1 MTFEQFT
8 SSMTV
13 GEVGEAGSSNS
24 GNLED
29 ADIKNLVVAWR
40 NKMNEAA
47 ELDKRAK
54 EARADAN
61 VMAAAIQANLDIC
74 GAESVKFKDLGI
86 VYKQTDRKV
95 RLADIDQLC
104 LQQIQ
109 QFIQALESGR
119 PLSDALLFQQRPL
132 QNELLKLVDRTPE
145 DAWGVSIVNE
155 TSVKFRK
162 N

>member
-8 SSMTV
+8 NGTAS
-13 GEVGEAGSSNS
+13 EAYEQSNNS
-24 GNLED
+24 NLEN
-29 ADIKNLVVAWR
+29 ADIKNLVIEWK
-40 NKMNEAA
+40 NKLTEAA
-47 ELDKRAK
+47 ELDKKAK

-61 VMAAAIQANLDIC
+61 VLAAAIQANLDIC

-104 LQQIQ
+104 MQQVQ

-132 QNELLKLVDRTPE
+132 QSELLKLVDRTPD
-145 DAWGVSIVNE
+145 DAWGVSIINE

>member
-8 SSMTV
+8 NGTV
-13 GEVGEAGSSNS
+13 FEACEQSNNS
-24 GNLED
+24 NLEN
-29 ADIKNLVVAWR
+29 ADIKNLVIEWK
-40 NKMNEAA
+40 NKLAEAA
-47 ELDKRAK
+47 ELDKKAK

-61 VMAAAIQANLDIC
+61 VLAAAIQANLDIC

-95 RLADIDQLC
+95 RLANIDQLC
-104 LQQIQ
+104 MQQVQ

-132 QNELLKLVDRTPE
+132 QSELLKLVDRTPD

>member
-8 SSMTV
+8 NGTAS
-13 GEVGEAGSSNS
+13 EACEQSNNS
-24 GNLED
+24 NLEN
-29 ADIKNLVVAWR
+29 ADIKNLVIEWK
-40 NKMNEAA
+40 NKLAEAA
-47 ELDKRAK
+47 ELDKKAK

-61 VMAAAIQANLDIC
+61 VLAAAIQANLDIC

-104 LQQIQ
+104 MQQVQ

-132 QNELLKLVDRTPE
+132 QSELLKLVDRTPD
-145 DAWGVSIVNE
+145 DAWGVSIINE

>member
-8 SSMTV
+8 NGTV
-13 GEVGEAGSSNS
+13 SEACEQSNNS
-24 GNLED
+24 NLEN
-29 ADIKNLVVAWR
+29 ADIKNLVIEWK
-40 NKMNEAA
+40 NKLAEAA
-47 ELDKRAK
+47 ELDKKAK

-61 VMAAAIQANLDIC
+61 VLAAAIQANLDIC

-95 RLADIDQLC
+95 RLANIDQLC
-104 LQQIQ
+104 MQQVQ

-132 QNELLKLVDRTPE
+132 QSELLKLVDRTPD
-145 DAWGVSIVNE
+145 DAWGVSIINE

>member
-8 SSMTV
+8 NGTASET
-13 GEVGEAGSSNS
+13 GEQFDN
-24 GNLED
+24 GNLENT
-29 ADIKNLVVAWR
+29 DIKNLVIEWK
-40 NKMNEAA
+40 NKLNEAS
-47 ELDKRAK
+47 ELDKKAK

-61 VMAAAIQANLDIC
+61 VLAASIQANLDIC

-95 RLADIDQLC
+95 RLANIDQLC
-104 LQQIQ
+104 LQQVQ

-132 QNELLKLVDRTPE
+132 QSELLKLVDRTPE